1 MSENR
6 IKKLEEEMEKVKEKT
21 KEEQKKRP
29 KIGKDR
35 ETIYD

>member
-29 KIGKDR
+29 KIEKDR